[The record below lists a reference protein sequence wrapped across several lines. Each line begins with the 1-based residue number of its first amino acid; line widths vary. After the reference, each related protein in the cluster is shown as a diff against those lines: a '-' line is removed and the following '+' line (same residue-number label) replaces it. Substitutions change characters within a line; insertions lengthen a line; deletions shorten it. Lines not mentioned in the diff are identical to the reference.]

1 MRWFDILRMRLRSL
15 FRRARV
21 ERELDEELRYHLDR
35 ETDFNIAQGMSPDE
49 ARFAALRDISDI
61 ELRREECRD
70 MRRVNWIE
78 NAIADMRFAARQL
91 RKEYEFTTTA
101 MLMLALGLSASIA
114 IFAFVD
120 AALVKPLPY
129 QDPDRLIGVFEK
141 LEPQCRFCNLS
152 WPDYLDWKRMNTTLE
167 SLDVY
172 QGRGFALSTESG
184 PQRAPAAR
192 VSDGFFRT
200 LGVRPALGRDFYPGE
215 DRAGAARTTIL
226 SYAAWQARYGGSSA
240 ILGKTVTLDRDP
252 YVVVGVLPR
261 DFQFAPVGQADFW
274 VPLQASSECDLR
286 RSCHGLYGVGRL
298 KPGVSVDAA
307 RANFVSIARQLELQY
322 PASNRDQGANAL
334 PLAEVIVGRIRPILL
349 VLMAGSGL
357 LLLIACVDVVGLVLV
372 RAESRKREMAVR
384 SALGA
389 SSGRLLA
396 QLVAEALVLV
406 AGGVAAGL
414 AGAHLTMR
422 SLSSMLS
429 EEVLAR
435 MPFLAGAGWTP
446 RVLLFAAAASLLCG
460 SLFAFAPGLRLRS
473 PHIRGSLAEGSRGS
487 VGTVW
492 RSLGSK
498 LAVAELAMAVVLLVA
513 AALLSQSLVNLLRVN
528 LGLRPD
534 RLVTVNV
541 AAPNAK
547 YATDPKAIALGAAVL
562 EQASQLPGVVSVG
575 LSANGA
581 PLTHNGNTTWIRIL
595 GRPWDGGHIDVPER
609 EVTPAWF
616 STIGAKLARGRFFTE
631 SDDSTKGGV
640 AIVNQAFV
648 RKHFNNGEAV
658 GQNIGRVSIKTDP
671 VEIVGVVEDIRQGS
685 LDDEI
690 PPIVYRP
697 FKQSADTFFN
707 LVARTS
713 QDPGALIPELTAAIR
728 RIDPEILTLDPATMQ
743 DRLERSNAAYMH
755 RTTAWLVG
763 GFAAVALVLALV
775 GLYGVIAY
783 SVSQR
788 TREIGVRMALGART
802 GMVYRMILGEA
813 AWLTAAGIAVGL
825 GLAAAV
831 SGLLRSLLFGVSP
844 WDPATLASI
853 AAVLAAAAL
862 CAAFAPARRAASVN
876 PVDALRCE

>member
-286 RSCHGLYGVGRL
+286 RS
-298 KPGVSVDAA
+298 
-307 RANFVSIARQLELQY
+307 
-322 PASNRDQGANAL
+322 
-334 PLAEVIVGRIRPILL
+334 
-349 VLMAGSGL
+349 
-357 LLLIACVDVVGLVLV
+357 
-372 RAESRKREMAVR
+372 
-384 SALGA
+384 
-389 SSGRLLA
+389 
-396 QLVAEALVLV
+396 
-406 AGGVAAGL
+406 
-414 AGAHLTMR
+414 
-422 SLSSMLS
+422 
-429 EEVLAR
+429 
-435 MPFLAGAGWTP
+435 
-446 RVLLFAAAASLLCG
+446 
-460 SLFAFAPGLRLRS
+460 
-473 PHIRGSLAEGSRGS
+473 
-487 VGTVW
+487 
-492 RSLGSK
+492 
-498 LAVAELAMAVVLLVA
+498 
-513 AALLSQSLVNLLRVN
+513 
-528 LGLRPD
+528 
-534 RLVTVNV
+534 
-541 AAPNAK
+541 
-547 YATDPKAIALGAAVL
+547 
-562 EQASQLPGVVSVG
+562 
-575 LSANGA
+575 
-581 PLTHNGNTTWIRIL
+581 
-595 GRPWDGGHIDVPER
+595 
-609 EVTPAWF
+609 
-616 STIGAKLARGRFFTE
+616 
-631 SDDSTKGGV
+631 
-640 AIVNQAFV
+640 
-648 RKHFNNGEAV
+648 
-658 GQNIGRVSIKTDP
+658 
-671 VEIVGVVEDIRQGS
+671 
-685 LDDEI
+685 
-690 PPIVYRP
+690 
-697 FKQSADTFFN
+697 
-707 LVARTS
+707 
-713 QDPGALIPELTAAIR
+713 
-728 RIDPEILTLDPATMQ
+728 
-743 DRLERSNAAYMH
+743 
-755 RTTAWLVG
+755 
-763 GFAAVALVLALV
+763 
-775 GLYGVIAY
+775 
-783 SVSQR
+783 
-788 TREIGVRMALGART
+788 
-802 GMVYRMILGEA
+802 
-813 AWLTAAGIAVGL
+813 
-825 GLAAAV
+825 
-831 SGLLRSLLFGVSP
+831 
-844 WDPATLASI
+844 
-853 AAVLAAAAL
+853 
-862 CAAFAPARRAASVN
+862 
-876 PVDALRCE
+876 